1 VGVRR
6 EGIALLIAVAALA
19 APAPAAA
26 AWPVPRWLDAAIPS
40 DDGMAGA
47 RVITGFSGHHP
58 PKPLRRMISSGQVG
72 GVILFDGNVG
82 GVRSVRRLI
91 AELQAIHRPA
101 STPQPLLVSVD
112 QEGGLVRR
120 LPGPPKPSARVIGAH
135 GAAFAERL
143 GQATG
148 ESLHSM
154 GVNVDLAPVLDLG
167 RPGRAIEGEG
177 RTFARTPAAVSEI
190 GVGFA
195 RGLAT
200 GGVAATAKHFPG
212 LGAARINTD
221 NAVQKIRLPAAKLR
235 AADERPYASFAQAG
249 GAMVML
255 STAIYPALSGKPAA
269 LSRPIATGEL
279 RGRLGF
285 QGVSISDSLG
295 SVSARAVGGPAKTAL
310 AAARAGTDLV
320 LFTDLGDAARAQ
332 RALSRGL
339 ANGSLDRTEF
349 QASVDRVLGL
359 RGTASS

>member
-1 VGVRR
+1 MLGN
-6 EGIALLIAVAALA
+6 LAVAALSVVLTA
-19 APAPAAA
+19 SPATAMTDEQ
-26 AWPVPRWLDAAIPS
+26 L
-40 DDGMAGA
+40 AGA
-47 RVITGFSGHHP
+47 RVVTGFSGHHP
-58 PKPLRRMISSGQVG
+58 PKALRRMISAGQVS

-82 GVRSVRRLI
+82 GAKSVSRLTS
-91 AELQAIHRPA
+91 ELQAIPRPLA
-101 STPQPLLVSVD
+101 APRLLVTVD

-120 LPGPPKPSARVIGAH
+120 LPGPPKPSAESIGAR

-143 GQATG
+143 GGATG

-177 RTFARTPAAVSEI
+177 RTFARTPASVSEI

-195 RGLAT
+195 RGLAA

-212 LGAARINTD
+212 LGAARVNTD

-235 AADERPYASFAQAG
+235 SADEQPYTAFVQSG

-255 STAIYPALSGKPAA
+255 STAIYPAFSGKPAA
-269 LSRPIATGEL
+269 LSRSVAVGEL
-279 RGRLGF
+279 RERLGF
-285 QGVSISDSLG
+285 QGVSITDALG

-320 LFTDLGDAARAQ
+320 LFSDLGDAARAQ
-332 RALSRGL
+332 RALARGL
-339 ANGSLDRTEF
+339 GGGSLDRAEF
-349 QASVDRVLGL
+349 EKSVDRVLALRSGL
-359 RGTASS
+359 RP

>member
-1 VGVRR
+1 VLA
-6 EGIALLIAVAALA
+6 GIVAVLAVALA
-19 APAPAAA
+19 GST
-26 AWPVPRWLDAAIPS
+26 PS
-40 DDGMAGA
+40 DEELAGT

-58 PKPLRRMISSGQVG
+58 PKQLRRMISAGQVG

-82 GVRSVRRLI
+82 SASSVRRLTS
-91 AELQAIHRPA
+91 ELQAIPRPA
-101 STPQPLLVSVD
+101 LMPQPLLITVD

-120 LPGPPKPSARVIGAH
+120 LPGPPKPSAQSIGAR
-135 GAAFAERL
+135 GAAFAERI
-143 GQATG
+143 GKATG
-148 ESLHSM
+148 ESLRSM

-177 RTFARTPAAVSEI
+177 RTFARTPAGVSEI

-195 RGLAT
+195 RGLAA

-235 AADERPYASFAQAG
+235 SADERPYTGFIQSG

-269 LSRPIATGEL
+269 LSRAVATGEL
-279 RGRLGF
+279 RDRLGF
-285 QGVSISDSLG
+285 QGVSITDALG

-310 AAARAGTDLV
+310 AAARAGTDVV
-320 LFTDLGDAARAQ
+320 LFTDLGGAARAQ
-332 RALSRGL
+332 RALARGL
-339 ANGSLDRTEF
+339 GDGSLERTQF
-349 QASVDRVLGL
+349 GASASRVLAL
-359 RGTASS
+359 RSGSKP